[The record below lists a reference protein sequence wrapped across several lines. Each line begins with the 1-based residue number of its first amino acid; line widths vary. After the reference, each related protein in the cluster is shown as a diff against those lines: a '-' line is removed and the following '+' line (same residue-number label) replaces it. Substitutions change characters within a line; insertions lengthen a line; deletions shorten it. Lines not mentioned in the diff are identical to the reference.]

1 MAFFLYQKQKQYVKI
16 IIKNF
21 GTLFENNYT
30 INNPNKNKLMKK
42 IIILAMALGFANS
55 TIAQEAVKDSVSQ
68 KVKVDFYFGA
78 GAVIN
83 GDFKINDRL
92 AAAGMPEIESTV
104 PEFSIG
110 LNLAGEQWTADIE
123 VSGSYFKK
131 DRNPLRS
138 EALSSG
144 IRLRGHYVPFRTS
157 KFFASIGG
165 DLSYNANKFNFYN
178 RSQHIDLN
186 DLNPTTQL
194 GNIQLNNNMFY
205 VGPSVAFGFL
215 QNKSTK
221 LRLNLG
227 YDIAAI
233 SGKWKSDYTSVD
245 NSFRESGHDRFYVKL
260 TIL

>member
-1 MAFFLYQKQKQYVKI
+1 
-16 IIKNF
+16 
-21 GTLFENNYT
+21 
-30 INNPNKNKLMKK
+30 MKK
-42 IIILAMALGFANS
+42 IIILAMALGLAN
-55 TIAQEAVKDSVSQ
+55 TTFAQETVKQDSTAK
-68 KVKVDFYFGA
+68 KVNVDFYFGA
-78 GAVIN
+78 GALIN

-92 AAAGMPEIESTV
+92 KSAGMPEIESAF
-104 PEFSIG
+104 PEFSVG
-110 LNLAGEQWTADIE
+110 MNLSGEKWTADVE
-123 VSGSYFKK
+123 ASASYWKK

-144 IRLRGHYVPFRTS
+144 IRLRGHYVPFKTE
-157 KFFASIGG
+157 KFFFSAGA
-165 DLSYNANKFNFYN
+165 DLSYNTNKFNFYD
-178 RSQHIDLN
+178 RSEHIDLN

-205 VGPSVAFGFL
+205 VGPSIAFGFL

-233 SGKWKSDYTSVD
+233 SSKWKSDYTAVD
-245 NSFRESGHDRFYVKL
+245 NTFRESGHDRFYVKL

>member
-1 MAFFLYQKQKQYVKI
+1 
-16 IIKNF
+16 
-21 GTLFENNYT
+21 
-30 INNPNKNKLMKK
+30 MKK

-55 TIAQEAVKDSVSQ
+55 TFAQEAVKDSVAT
-68 KVKVDFYFGA
+68 KVKTDFYIGA
-78 GAVIN
+78 GVFIN

-144 IRLRGHYVPFRTS
+144 FRLRGHYVPFRTS

-165 DLSYNANKFNFYN
+165 DLSYSANKFSFYN
-178 RSQHIDLN
+178 RSQHLDLN
-186 DLNPTTQL
+186 DLDPTTQL

-221 LRLNLG
+221 LRLNVG

-233 SGKWKSDYTSVD
+233 SSKWKSDYTSVD
-245 NSFRESGHDRFYVKL
+245 NSFRENGHDRFYVKL

>member
-1 MAFFLYQKQKQYVKI
+1 
-16 IIKNF
+16 
-21 GTLFENNYT
+21 
-30 INNPNKNKLMKK
+30 MKK
-42 IIILAMALGFANS
+42 VIILAMALGFANS
-55 TIAQEAVKDSVSQ
+55 TFAQEAVKDSVSQ

-92 AAAGMPEIESTV
+92 HSAGMPEIENAV
-104 PEFSIG
+104 PEFSVG
-110 LNLAGEQWTADIE
+110 MNLSGEKWTADIE
-123 VSGSYFKK
+123 VSGSYWKK

-215 QNKSTK
+215 QNRATK

-227 YDIAAI
+227 YDIVAI
-233 SGKWKSDYTSVD
+233 SSRWKSDYTSVD
-245 NSFRESGHDRFYVKL
+245 NSFRENGHDRFYVKL

>member
-1 MAFFLYQKQKQYVKI
+1 
-16 IIKNF
+16 
-21 GTLFENNYT
+21 
-30 INNPNKNKLMKK
+30 MKK
-42 IIILAMALGFANS
+42 IIILAMALGFAN
-55 TIAQEAVKDSVSQ
+55 TTVAQETVVEDSIAK

-83 GDFKINDRL
+83 SDFKINKNL
-92 AAAGMPEIESTV
+92 KAAGMPEIGNTV
-104 PEFSIG
+104 PEFSVG

-123 VSGSYFKK
+123 AFASYFKK

-144 IRLRGHYVPFRTS
+144 FRLRGHYVPFRTS
-157 KFFASIGG
+157 KFFASIGA

-178 RSQHIDLN
+178 RSEHIDLN
-186 DLNPTTQL
+186 DLNPSTQL

-205 VGPSVAFGFL
+205 VGPSLAFGFL

-233 SGKWKSDYTSVD
+233 SSKWKSDYTAVD